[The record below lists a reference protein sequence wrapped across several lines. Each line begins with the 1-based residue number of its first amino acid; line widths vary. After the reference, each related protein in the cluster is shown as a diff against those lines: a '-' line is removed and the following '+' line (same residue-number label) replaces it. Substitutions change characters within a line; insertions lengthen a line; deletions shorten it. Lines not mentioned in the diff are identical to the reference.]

1 MTSTTIFGS
10 DLLQHNLVVFR
21 NGEGALQTLPPLVDV
36 IPEARLNLVIYFLRQ
51 DDVNEAYGLIKN
63 LEPTVPQEYILKGVV
78 NAAVGQESSSR
89 EHLKIAQQYFQL
101 VSRYLITVIFT
112 EGSRCNATRII
123 IPFSIYHKCVLGWR
137 ISIRM
142 RHDSWTSMH
151 VSVLFPFETV

>member
-101 VSRYLITVIFT
+101 VRTHCNTLILIH
-112 EGSRCNATRII
+112 
-123 IPFSIYHKCVLGWR
+123 Y
-137 ISIRM
+137 
-142 RHDSWTSMH
+142 
-151 VSVLFPFETV
+151 

>member
-21 NGEGALQTLPPLVDV
+21 NGEGSLQTLPPLVDV

-101 VSRYLITVIFT
+101 VSTYLITLLFT
-112 EGSRCNATRII
+112 QEARFSFITYKNGNPFQYILKLCFRLEGQHQNAIRF
-123 IPFSIYHKCVLGWR
+123 PDVNACQPAFS
-137 ISIRM
+137 
-142 RHDSWTSMH
+142 
-151 VSVLFPFETV
+151 F

>member
-1 MTSTTIFGS
+1 MSSTTTFGS

-51 DDVNEAYGLIKN
+51 DDVNEAYSLIKN

-101 VSRYLITVIFT
+101 VSSYIQCLRKFRVLLNNFDLINLILTLNIIH
-112 EGSRCNATRII
+112 SR
-123 IPFSIYHKCVLGWR
+123 
-137 ISIRM
+137 
-142 RHDSWTSMH
+142 
-151 VSVLFPFETV
+151 

>member
-1 MTSTTIFGS
+1 MSSTTTFGS

-51 DDVNEAYGLIKN
+51 DDVNEAYNLIKN

-101 VSRYLITVIFT
+101 VSSISNKVCREIIVFLLEYLLYFIHFLI
-112 EGSRCNATRII
+112 
-123 IPFSIYHKCVLGWR
+123 GWR
-137 ISIRM
+137 VCFR
-142 RHDSWTSMH
+142 
-151 VSVLFPFETV
+151 V

>member
-1 MTSTTIFGS
+1 MSSTTTFGS

-51 DDVNEAYGLIKN
+51 DDVNEAYNLIKN
-63 LEPTVPQEYILKGVV
+63 LEPTVPQEYILKGAV

-101 VSRYLITVIFT
+101 VS
-112 EGSRCNATRII
+112 
-123 IPFSIYHKCVLGWR
+123 SISNICTM
-137 ISIRM
+137 S
-142 RHDSWTSMH
+142 
-151 VSVLFPFETV
+151 